1 MNRRTKIVVGC
12 LAILAVGFFL
22 FAPVL
27 YWFGYYPPLPYQN
40 APHYSV
46 YRSLACATIG
56 FGDTYTIS
64 GLHLTCNA
72 PVIPQAIGY

>member
-1 MNRRTKIVVGC
+1 MSRRTKIIVTF
-12 LAILAVGFFL
+12 LAAAVVGFFL

-27 YWFGYYPPLPYQN
+27 YWFGYYPPLPFQN

-46 YRSLACATIG
+46 YRSLACTTIG
-56 FGDTYTIS
+56 LGDTYTPS

-72 PVIPQAIGY
+72 PLIPQ